1 MRRFQPFARSGNIGR
16 VANEPPPLI
25 IPKKSEGQER
35 SNPDFPSTY
44 LGRCGPWPVGSP
56 RGSGG
61 SAQKRLSQSHR
72 SRSTHLFVGAYR
84 GIDRKT
90 TLTCSKVCARPAG
103 ARGEH
108 TRPRSAYSRRQP
120 HLSEQAGDARELIR
134 GWRSCEPRHC
144 AGGRA
149 AARTDKRQLKM
160 LNNVKQRFPLCVN
173 WLTYPMRNVCHAPS
187 ADPTRNRAK
196 GSIDKD

>member
-1 MRRFQPFARSGNIGR
+1 VRRFQPFARSGNIGR

-44 LGRCGPWPVGSP
+44 RWVAAALGQLGRLEDAKAALEKAIAVASV
-56 RGSGG
+56 SF
-61 SAQKRLSQSHR
+61 A
-72 SRSTHLFVGAYR
+72 HLFVGAYR

-90 TLTCSKVCARPAG
+90 TLTCSKVCASPAG

-108 TRPRSAYSRRQP
+108 TRARSAYSWRQP

-134 GWRSCEPRHC
+134 GWRSCEPRHS

-149 AARTDKRQLKM
+149 AARTDKRQLIK
-160 LNNVKQRFPLCVN
+160 C
-173 WLTYPMRNVCHAPS
+173 
-187 ADPTRNRAK
+187 
-196 GSIDKD
+196 

>member
-1 MRRFQPFARSGNIGR
+1 MDRGSFEPHHRAR
-16 VANEPPPLI
+16 VAALELRNDVLNPLTISRRSPFSAGPMVRIRFPPA
-25 IPKKSEGQER
+25 KSRVNSATDVEGRRIRWCDDE
-35 SNPDFPSTY
+35 STNAAVRVSS
-44 LGRCGPWPVGSP
+44 LRPTRDPALV
-56 RGSGG
+56 
-61 SAQKRLSQSHR
+61 RLSQSRR

-108 TRPRSAYSRRQP
+108 TRLRSAYSRRQP

-149 AARTDKRQLKM
+149 AARTDKRQLIK
-160 LNNVKQRFPLCVN
+160 C
-173 WLTYPMRNVCHAPS
+173 
-187 ADPTRNRAK
+187 
-196 GSIDKD
+196 